1 VPTDFVFAFEISAM
15 VGTAQMRLCPPYK
28 LLMGPGLRRED
39 KQFRLIRPDPCT
51 KTMLALHNRGLQRVS
66 IPAQDAYHFS
76 EFSQGVP
83 ALPDPSLPV
92 NFPALGQPVDELA
105 LTEIKGAVLA
115 KLRLAIGKDAG
126 MATRHDWYKAA
137 ALALRDR
144 IVHHWLTA
152 EKQSYDA
159 GRKRVYYL
167 SLEFLIGRLFT
178 DALNNM
184 GLLPVFEAALG
195 DLGVDLSDLR
205 KCEPDAALGNGGLG
219 RLAACFM
226 ESMATLAIPAIG
238 YGIRYDFGLF
248 RQIVAQGWQ
257 QEYPD
262 EWLGFGNPWEFQRPE
277 VVYHVHFGGGVERI
291 TDAQGRDRAIW
302 HPAETVQAVAYDTPI
317 VGWRGRHVNALRL
330 WSARSP
336 DPLKLDV
343 FNTGDYLGASAEEA
357 RAESICKFLYPNDE
371 SPAGRELRLRQ
382 EYFFVSASLQDLVQR
397 HLASDGQL
405 RSLASKAAVQLND
418 THPSLAVTELMRIL
432 CDLHNFRW
440 DEAWQI
446 TVATLSYTNH
456 TLLPE
461 ALETWPVELFERLL
475 PRHLDIIY
483 RINVAHLAL
492 ADARCPGDVDFR
504 ASVSLIDEKSG
515 RRVRMG
521 QLAFVGS
528 HRINGVSA
536 MHSDLM
542 KETVFHDLNHLYP
555 ARITNKTNGI
565 TFRRW
570 LMLANPKLTDL
581 LREACGEAVL
591 DDPSQLQRLEAR
603 ASDHAF
609 QQQFRSV
616 KHRNKIALARLIG
629 ERLNIKV
636 DPGALFD
643 VQIKRIHEY
652 KRQLLNI
659 LETVAL
665 YHAIRDE
672 PQRDW
677 VPRVK
682 IFAGKAAASYRY
694 AKLIIKL
701 INDVAEVVNNDPAIA
716 GRLKVAF
723 LADYN
728 VSLAEVIIPAADLSE
743 QISTAGMEASGT
755 GNMKLALNGALT
767 IGTLDGANIEI
778 RDHVGA
784 ENIAIFGMEAMD
796 VVLRRKQGLDATDV
810 IQRSPH
816 LSRAVNAIASG
827 EFSPDDPGRF
837 ESIAHALRH
846 LDHYMVSA
854 DFAAYFDA
862 QRGIDARWLVV
873 PAWTRASILNVAR
886 MPWFSSDRTIR
897 EYAEDIWNVPVRGT
911 SPLASQEPGAQR
923 EATR

>member
-1 VPTDFVFAFEISAM
+1 MPKLPENLF
-15 VGTAQMRLCPPYK
+15 PP
-28 LLMGPGLRRED
+28 E
-39 KQFRLIRPDPCT
+39 
-51 KTMLALHNRGLQRVS
+51 S
-66 IPAQDAYHFS
+66 
-76 EFSQGVP
+76 
-83 ALPDPSLPV
+83 
-92 NFPALGQPVDELA
+92 QPVDELSLA
-105 LTEIKGAVLA
+105 EIKSAILA
-115 KLRLAIGKDAG
+115 KLRLAIGKDVG

-144 IVHHWLTA
+144 IVHRWLTTD
-152 EKQSYDA
+152 KQSYDA
-159 GRKRVYYL
+159 GNKRVYYL

-195 DLGVDLSDLR
+195 DLGVGLAELR

-248 RQIVAQGWQ
+248 RQIIAQGWQ

-277 VVYHVHFGGGVERI
+277 VVYHVHFGGSVEHVE
-291 TDAQGRDRAIW
+291 AEGRKRAIW

-317 VGWRGRHVNALRL
+317 VGWRGQHVNALRL

-371 SPAGRELRLRQ
+371 SLAGRELRLRQ
-382 EYFFVSASLQDLVQR
+382 EYFFVSASLQDLIQR

-405 RSLASKAAVQLND
+405 RGLASKAAVQLND
-418 THPSLAVTELMRIL
+418 THPSLAVAELMRIL
-432 CDLHNFRW
+432 VDLHNFRW
-440 DEAWQI
+440 DKAWKI

-475 PRHLDIIY
+475 PRHLEIIY

-492 ADARCPGDVDFR
+492 ADARCPGDIDFR
-504 ASVSLIDEKSG
+504 ASVSLIDERSG

-536 MHSDLM
+536 MHSELM
-542 KETVFHDLNHLYP
+542 KETVFHELNQLYP
-555 ARITNKTNGI
+555 GRITNKTNGI

-570 LMLANPKLTDL
+570 LMLANPGLTGL
-581 LREACGEAVL
+581 LREVCGEAVL
-591 DDPSQLQRLEAR
+591 DDPSLLSRLEPLAG
-603 ASDHAF
+603 DNAF
-609 QQQFRSV
+609 QQKFRIV
-616 KHRNKIALARLIG
+616 KHRNKIVLARLIG
-629 ERLNIKV
+629 ERLGVQI

-652 KRQLLNI
+652 KRQLLNL

-665 YHAIRDE
+665 YHAIKDN

-701 INDVAEVVNNDPAIA
+701 INDVAEVVNNDPAIG

-728 VSLAEVIIPAADLSE
+728 VSLAEIIIPAADLSE

-767 IGTLDGANIEI
+767 IGTLDGANLEI

-796 VVLRRKQGLDATDV
+796 VVVRRKQGLDATDV
-810 IQRSPH
+810 ISRSPH
-816 LSRAVNAIASG
+816 LARAIAAIERG
-827 EFSPDDPGRF
+827 DFSPDDRGRF
-837 ESIAHALRH
+837 ESVAHALRH

-854 DFAAYFDA
+854 DFDAYYAA
-862 QRGIDARWLVV
+862 QRAIDARWQVV

-897 EYAEDIWNVPVRGT
+897 EYAEDIWDVPVK
-911 SPLASQEPGAQR
+911 SAAQLAPPRQAKG
-923 EATR
+923 

>member
-1 VPTDFVFAFEISAM
+1 MS
-15 VGTAQMRLCPPYK
+15 
-28 LLMGPGLRRED
+28 RRICILPE
-39 KQFRLIRPDPCT
+39 P
-51 KTMLALHNRGLQRVS
+51 S
-66 IPAQDAYHFS
+66 I
-76 EFSQGVP
+76 
-83 ALPDPSLPV
+83 PV
-92 NFPALGQPVDELA
+92 NFPTPGQPVDELA
-105 LTEIKGAVLA
+105 LTEIKSAILA

-126 MATRHDWYKAA
+126 MATRYDWYKAA

-144 IVHHWLTA
+144 IVHRWLA
-152 EKQSYDA
+152 ADKEIYDS

-184 GLLPVFEAALG
+184 GLLKVFETALG
-195 DLGVDLSDLR
+195 DIGPGLSELSQS
-205 KCEPDAALGNGGLG
+205 EPDAALGNGGLG

-238 YGIRYDFGLF
+238 YGIRYDLGLF
-248 RQIVAQGWQ
+248 RQIINHGWQ

-262 EWLGFGNPWEFQRPE
+262 VWLSHGNPWEFQRPE
-277 VVYHVHFGGGVERI
+277 VSYHVHFDGTVEHI
-291 TDAQGRDRAIW
+291 DENGRDRAVW
-302 HPAETVQAVAYDTPI
+302 HPGETVEAVAYDTPI
-317 VGWRGRHVNALRL
+317 VGWRGNHVNALRL

-343 FNTGDYLGASAEEA
+343 FNTGDYVGASSEEA
-357 RAESICKFLYPNDE
+357 RAEAICKFLYPNDE
-371 SPAGRELRLRQ
+371 SQAGRELRLRQ
-382 EYFFVSASLQDLVQR
+382 EYFFVSASLQDLIKR
-397 HLASDGQL
+397 HLGSDGQL
-405 RSLASKAAVQLND
+405 RSLPQKAAVQLND

-432 CDLHNFRW
+432 VDLHNFRW
-440 DEAWQI
+440 YEAWKI
-446 TVATLSYTNH
+446 TVETLSYTNH

-461 ALETWPVELFERLL
+461 ALETWPVELFQRLL
-475 PRHLDIIY
+475 PRHLEIIY
-483 RINVAHLAL
+483 RINAVHLAL
-492 ADARCPGDVDFR
+492 AEQRAPSDIEFR

-521 QLAFVGS
+521 QLAFIGS

-542 KETVFHDLNHLYP
+542 KDTVFHDLNHLYP
-555 ARITNKTNGI
+555 GRITNKTNGI

-591 DDPSQLQRLEAR
+591 DDPTRLQLLEKSAG
-603 ASDHAF
+603 DPAF
-609 QQQFRSV
+609 QDKFRNV
-616 KHRNKIALARLIG
+616 KHHNKIALARLIG
-629 ERLNIKV
+629 EKINIKV

-659 LETVAL
+659 LEAIAL
-665 YHAIRDE
+665 YHAIKDN
-672 PQRDW
+672 PQGNW

-701 INDVAEVVNNDPAIA
+701 INDVAEVVNNDPAIG
-716 GRLKVAF
+716 GRLKIAF
-723 LADYN
+723 LPDYN

-755 GNMKLALNGALT
+755 GNMKLALNGAIT

-784 ENIAIFGMEAMD
+784 ENIAIFGMEAGD
-796 VVLRRKQGLDATDV
+796 VTIRRKQGLDATDV
-810 IQRSPH
+810 INRSPR
-816 LSRAVNAIASG
+816 LARAIHAIGSG
-827 EFSPDDPGRF
+827 EFSPDDRSRF
-837 ESIAHALRH
+837 ESVAHALRY
-846 LDHYMVSA
+846 LDYYMVSA
-854 DFAAYFDA
+854 DFGSYYDT
-862 QRGIDARWLVV
+862 QRSIDARWQVI
-873 PAWTRASILNVAR
+873 PAWTRASILNVTR
-886 MPWFSSDRTIR
+886 MAWFSSDRTIR
-897 EYAEDIWNVPVRGT
+897 EYAEEIWNVPVRPT
-911 SPLASQEPGAQR
+911 PLASQGQGVRGAR
-923 EATR
+923 A